1 MKQFVAP
8 VAVSVLL
15 GGCAT
20 TGKPVPGGHTRN
32 VVVMEVG
39 KVHDPVAFSGQ
50 LVDVAKRCWIG
61 KNEAFSGLDVQ
72 GVGPWSEIPDTP
84 SSTTRVISFRNTG
97 ASGKR
102 HLAIYVGQTKGATAW
117 NTVFRVM
124 VEQTDAEAAKSI
136 ITSAANSLEHG
147 TAVSCS
153 Q

>member
-84 SSTTRVISFRNTG
+84 SSTI
-97 ASGKR
+97 
-102 HLAIYVGQTKGATAW
+102 GQTPSGDLCW
-117 NTVFRVM
+117 SNQRG
-124 VEQTDAEAAKSI
+124 
-136 ITSAANSLEHG
+136 NSLEYRVPG
-147 TAVSCS
+147 DGRTDRCRGS
-153 Q
+153 QIHHHVRS